1 MRNYTL
7 KIARRGVSPM
17 VWRRFVV
24 PGALS
29 LAELHDVIQLSF
41 GWDDDHLH
49 LFHVHGKDFG
59 IYHDGGMSFD
69 DDARSVRINDFG
81 FEPRDKFY
89 YTYNFHEDII
99 HDIRVDAVDVGFV
112 PRPRCTGGRGLAV
125 TPEHDEYDLLT
136 WWVENAPKIDTVT
149 VGEIRWFVQ
158 ARLAL
163 RFRRRSLNQ
172 ALSEQF
178 S

>member
-1 MRNYTL
+1 
-7 KIARRGVSPM
+7 M